1 LQHQEN
7 IPAVHKKDG
16 KSFGSKEQA
25 VMEVCKH
32 KISGKIFI
40 FLKEAG
46 FDKAV
51 FVTPQ
56 SKIKTLNI
64 DQFDEIE
71 DENRDDLLSQGRIT
85 ELQINR
91 FEQYKK
97 DRTENEVDNLIYAFN
112 QLSSYGKIQF
122 FKELPISQLE
132 KEKLIKL
139 IKKGVI

>member
-1 LQHQEN
+1 
-7 IPAVHKKDG
+7 
-16 KSFGSKEQA
+16 
-25 VMEVCKH
+25 MEVCKH

-46 FDKAV
+46 FDKGV

-64 DQFDEIE
+64 DQFDDIE
-71 DENRDDLLSQGRIT
+71 DENRDDLLSKGLIT
-85 ELQINR
+85 KLQIKR

>member
-1 LQHQEN
+1 
-7 IPAVHKKDG
+7 
-16 KSFGSKEQA
+16 
-25 VMEVCKH
+25 MEVCKH

-46 FDKAV
+46 FDKGV

-71 DENRDDLLSQGRIT
+71 DQNRDHLLSDGLIT
-85 ELQINR
+85 ELQIKR
-91 FEQYKK
+91 FEQYRK
-97 DRTENEVDNLIYAFN
+97 DRADNEVENLIYAFN

-122 FKELPISQLE
+122 FKELPIAQLE

-139 IKKGVI
+139 IKKGII

>member
-1 LQHQEN
+1 
-7 IPAVHKKDG
+7 
-16 KSFGSKEQA
+16 
-25 VMEVCKH
+25 MEVCKH

-71 DENRDDLLSQGRIT
+71 DENRKDLLSEGLIT
-85 ELQINR
+85 ELQIKR

-132 KEKLIKL
+132 KEKLIKR
-139 IKKGVI
+139 IKKGAL

>member
-1 LQHQEN
+1 
-7 IPAVHKKDG
+7 
-16 KSFGSKEQA
+16 
-25 VMEVCKH
+25 MEVCKH

-64 DQFDEIE
+64 DQFGDIE
-71 DENRDDLLSQGRIT
+71 DEDRDYLLSEGRIT
-85 ELQINR
+85 ELQIKR

-139 IKKGVI
+139 IKKGII